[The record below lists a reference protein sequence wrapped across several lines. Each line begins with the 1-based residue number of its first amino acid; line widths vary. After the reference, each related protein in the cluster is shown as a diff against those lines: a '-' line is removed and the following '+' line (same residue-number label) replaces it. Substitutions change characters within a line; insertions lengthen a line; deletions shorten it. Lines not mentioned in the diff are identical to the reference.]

1 MLTIDQSKKKKLL
14 VWCFVEGMDHLAG
27 PTAGNE
33 GSMEC
38 YAPAESLRKGKTLN
52 ILTTET
58 PGKLKYGTARWS
70 RCESVVVV
78 IVLMCFVFSFTT
90 PESTGPVSRCSD
102 RRTDW
107 GTQVEEDEEMRRGV
121 QRDMQ
126 R

>member
-1 MLTIDQSKKKKLL
+1 
-14 VWCFVEGMDHLAG
+14 MDHLAG

-33 GSMEC
+33 GLMEC
-38 YAPAESLRKGKTLN
+38 YAPAESLRRVKTLSV
-52 ILTTET
+52 LTTET
-58 PGKLKYGTARWS
+58 PGKLKYRTVQWS
-70 RCESVVVV
+70 SSMAV

-107 GTQVEEDEEMRRGV
+107 GSQVEDDEMRRGV